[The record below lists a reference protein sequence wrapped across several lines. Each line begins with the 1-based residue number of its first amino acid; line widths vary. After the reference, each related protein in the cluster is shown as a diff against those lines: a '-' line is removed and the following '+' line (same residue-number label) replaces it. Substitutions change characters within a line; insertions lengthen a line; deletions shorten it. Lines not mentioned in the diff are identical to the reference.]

1 MHSRYTLH
9 PIESSVQV
17 RDLVT
22 IHYFEYTKDYEYPG
36 ESHDFWEIIYADRG
50 TVFVRCGEEERLLSR
65 GEMILYPPNVFH
77 TLRADTVNPSNVF
90 IISFTEISGSLGAL
104 GGKVLHLTSPMRE
117 LVHTIIREG
126 QTAFVL
132 PMPQRTCLEKRPGAP
147 LGTQQIIRM
156 RLEELLILLLRAQ
169 SCPQPFR
176 LKARYDDDIAGR
188 IMELLKCNLYRQL
201 SLSDI
206 TAALGYGK
214 TYLSGVFKKIYG
226 KGIMECFME
235 LKIEEARYL
244 LRQGTMS
251 VSEISETLGFS
262 SPPYFS
268 KRFRKFVKM
277 SPRQYA
283 DSVSEGWQT
292 KPEFRT

>member
-1 MHSRYTLH
+1 MHSPYLLH
-9 PIESSVQV
+9 PIENPVQV

-50 TVFVRCGEEERLLSR
+50 TVFVRWGEEEHPLSR

-77 TLRADTVNPSNVF
+77 TLRADAVNPSNVF
-90 IISFTEISGSLGAL
+90 IISFTEKSDSLGSL
-104 GGKVLHLTSPMRE
+104 GGKVLHLTSPMRD
-117 LVHTIIREG
+117 LVHAIIREG
-126 QTAFVL
+126 QTAFML
-132 PMPQRTCLEKRPGAP
+132 PMTRRTHLEERSDAPFGA
-147 LGTQQIIRM
+147 QQIIRM

-169 SCPQPFR
+169 TCPQPFR
-176 LKARYDDDIAGR
+176 LNARYDDDIAGR
-188 IMELLKCNLYRQL
+188 IMELLKQNLYHQL

-206 TAALGYGK
+206 TATLGYGK
-214 TYLSGVFKKIYG
+214 TYLSGVFKQIYG
-226 KGIMECFME
+226 KGIMECFMD

-262 SPPYFS
+262 SPQYFS
-268 KRFRKFVKM
+268 KRFRKFVHM

-283 DSVSEGWQT
+283 GSVGDGWKT
-292 KPEFRT
+292 SPE

>member
-1 MHSRYTLH
+1 MHFNYLLH
-9 PIESSVQV
+9 PIEAPVQI

-50 TVFVRCGEEERLLSR
+50 AVFVRCGEEEHLLSR

-77 TLRADTVNPSNVF
+77 TLRADAVNPSNVF
-90 IISFTEISGSLGAL
+90 IISFTEESDILNPL
-104 GGKVLHLTSPMRE
+104 GGTVLHLTSPMRD
-117 LVHTIIREG
+117 LIHAIIREG
-126 QTAFVL
+126 QQAFIL
-132 PMPQRTCLEKRPGAP
+132 PMPQRTLLEVRSEAP
-147 LGTQQIIRM
+147 LGGQQIIRM

-169 SCPQPFR
+169 MAPEPSR
-176 LKARYDDDIAGR
+176 IKTRYDDDIAGR
-188 IMELLKCNLYRQL
+188 IMELLKENLYRQI

-206 TAALGYGK
+206 TASLGYGK
-214 TYLSGVFKKIYG
+214 TYLSGVFKQVYG
-226 KGIMECFME
+226 KGIMECFVD

-244 LRQGTMS
+244 LRQGSLS
-251 VSEISETLGFS
+251 VSEISDTLGFS
-262 SPPYFS
+262 SPQYFS

-292 KPEFRT
+292 TPELQK

>member
-1 MHSRYTLH
+1 MHSNYLLH
-9 PIESSVQV
+9 PIEAPVQI

-50 TVFVRCGEEERLLSR
+50 TVFVRCGEEEHLLSR

-77 TLRADTVNPSNVF
+77 TLRADAVNPSNVF
-90 IISFTEISGSLGAL
+90 IISFTEESDILNPL
-104 GGKVLHLTSPMRE
+104 GGKVLHLTSPMRD
-117 LVHTIIREG
+117 LIHAIIREG
-126 QTAFVL
+126 QQAFIL
-132 PMPQRTCLEKRPGAP
+132 PMPQRTLLEIRPEAP
-147 LGTQQIIRM
+147 LGGQQIIRM
-156 RLEELLILLLRAQ
+156 RLEELLILLLRSQMAPEH
-169 SCPQPFR
+169 SII
-176 LKARYDDDIAGR
+176 KTRYDDDIAGH
-188 IMELLKCNLYRQL
+188 IMELLKENLYRQI
-201 SLSDI
+201 SIGDI
-206 TAALGYGK
+206 TASLGYGK
-214 TYLSGVFKKIYG
+214 TYLSGVFKQVYG

-244 LRQGTMS
+244 LRQGSLS
-251 VSEISETLGFS
+251 VSEISDTLGFS
-262 SPPYFS
+262 SPQYFS

-292 KPEFRT
+292 MPEIQK